1 MPANNIL
8 GRVLLLEDEPVICK
22 VVTRMLK
29 AEGLDI
35 DVANNGLI
43 AKEKI
48 EAGNEYNLFIFD
60 IRTPVIDGMQLFE
73 FLEKKYPA
81 LTQKV
86 IFTTGDCLNAATSTF
101 LERVKR
107 PFLVKPFVPDQIKS
121 LMKQV
126 YDWELPR
133 AEKTRA
139 N

>member
-1 MPANNIL
+1 MPANSVP
-8 GRVLLLEDEPVICK
+8 GRILLLEDEPIICK

-29 AEGLDI
+29 AEELDI

-48 EAGNEYNLFIFD
+48 EAGNEYDLFIFD

-73 FLEKKYPA
+73 FLEKEYPE

-86 IFTTGDCLNAATSTF
+86 IFATGDCLNAATSAF

-107 PFLVKPFVPDQIKS
+107 PFLVKPYTPDQIKS
-121 LMKQV
+121 LMRQV
-126 YDWELPR
+126 YNWESPLV
-133 AEKTRA
+133 EITRI